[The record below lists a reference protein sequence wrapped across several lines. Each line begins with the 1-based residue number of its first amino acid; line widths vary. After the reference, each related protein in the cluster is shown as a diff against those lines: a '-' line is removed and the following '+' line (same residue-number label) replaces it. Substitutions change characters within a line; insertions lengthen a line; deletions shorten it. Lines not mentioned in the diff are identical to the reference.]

1 MSHPA
6 DQPATAWGRIDAD
19 GTAYV
24 RTTQGERPV
33 GSWQA
38 GDTQAGLEH
47 FARRYDDLVTEVE
60 LLEQRLASGAGDPK
74 STMSHA
80 RELRDGLGTASVI
93 GDLDALGVRLE
104 KLVLAAGAHEVERAA
119 ERAAARERAIA
130 AKEALATE
138 AEELAGREGNWKAAG
153 DRIKAI
159 VDEWRTI
166 KGVDRRTDEALWKRF
181 RAARDEFTR
190 RRGAHF
196 AALDEQ
202 RGAARVQKERL
213 VNEAEKLADS
223 TDWGP
228 TAARLKS
235 LMREWKETGR
245 ATKAAD
251 DALWTRFRAA
261 QDAFFRHRQEALNA
275 RNEEQVTNQRA
286 KEALI
291 AELEAV
297 DAGRDPTGAQAVL
310 RSIQERYD
318 SVGHVPR
325 EAVRPLEERMRA
337 AEQRVRDA
345 SDSRRRRDTGPS
357 NPLLDRMREA
367 VEKAETALTKAQ
379 ASGDAAR
386 ISEAQEAL
394 TARQEWLSEAERSAG
409 R

>member
-38 GDTQAGLEH
+38 GDMQAGLDH

-74 STMSHA
+74 STMTHA
-80 RELRDGLGTASVI
+80 RQLRDGLGTASVI
-93 GDLDALGVRLE
+93 GDLDSLGQRLD
-104 KLVLAAGAHEVERAA
+104 KLVQAAGAHEVERAA
-119 ERAAARERAIA
+119 ERAAAKERAVA

-138 AEELAGREGNWKAAG
+138 AEELAGHEGNWKAAG
-153 DRIKAI
+153 DRIKTI
-159 VDEWRTI
+159 VDEWRAI

-202 RGAARVQKERL
+202 RGAARVQKEHL

-223 TDWGP
+223 TDWAP

-261 QDAFFRHRQEALNA
+261 QDTFFRHRQDALNV

-286 KEALI
+286 KETLI

-297 DAGRDPTGAQAVL
+297 DATRDPTGAQAVL

-318 SVGHVPR
+318 GVGHVPR
-325 EAVRPLEERMRA
+325 EAVRPLEERMRS
-337 AEQRVRDA
+337 AEQRVREA
-345 SDSRRRRDTGPS
+345 TDSRRRRDSAPS

-367 VEKAETALTKAQ
+367 VTKAETALDKAH
-379 ASGDAAR
+379 ASGDTSR
-386 ISEAQEAL
+386 IAEAQEAL
-394 TARQEWLSEAERSAG
+394 TARQEWLAEAERAT